1 MRIIK
6 WEVGSCVFDKL
17 TLIYE
22 YYLHL
27 GKDATSFT
35 NRLLSKSIQIQGR
48 RQGMIYI
55 GTWRNIYH
63 SQIQVVYVT
72 FKEN

>member
-6 WEVGSCVFDKL
+6 WEVGSGVFDKL

-35 NRLLSKSIQIQGR
+35 KRLLSKSIQIQGR

-55 GTWRNIYH
+55 DT
-63 SQIQVVYVT
+63 
-72 FKEN
+72 